1 MSRPSSAQPISPRS
15 SRSRAHSISS
25 DRPSTVNHSSGNTPP
40 TAVSPE
46 ASFIAASAASS
57 IVTNDHDSHAA
68 AWYDQNGLE
77 PSQDPALV
85 SNASLQLVNG
95 FLDQLLFHILQV
107 SKSLSL
113 SALRPAVSEV
123 LKPKLAKDAIANA
136 DEELREYFVGLDE
149 DEYAEPQNQQPH
161 EWDLE
166 LAWKRMRLRCMIYS
180 SVGDLEEED
189 EDMYIEQ
196 EHLQVG
202 AGQHMDDIISPAVA
216 IFLTSVVEYMGEL
229 TLTVAG
235 QAAYQRIR
243 AKSDK
248 ELKEGSLQ
256 PGDQADQ
263 IIVEEMDIE
272 RVALDRT
279 LGRLWRGWKKRLRGP
294 TDINQRPY
302 SRQSTQ
308 ENMSSP
314 RIGISEDNEGGHLQE
329 HAGETIIEDVQPA
342 DIPLPMGNRDVDEIE
357 VPGLVSYSD
366 DDDDNLDVDDDDLFT
381 TRPKSMLSPVLF
393 QNGLPTPHHTSPN
406 TPILSRKRSNSMP
419 IGTKAPFV
427 FNQSDID
434 PADDVVPEE
443 ADAEESEE
451 VMQASAKS
459 VQPAEGAADRDWD
472 SDIDEDVVYEQAEV
486 VMSSRISVSSSSSP
500 SRSEAG
506 HMRGHTRDI
515 SVQSARI
522 IDVGPRT
529 PSFGSGS
536 PPRSSVES
544 PNKPKRTS
552 TGQDASAWAP
562 VERLRS
568 VEVEEATQQ
577 EFDAL
582 ADERAKQITRV
593 AELTKHFQA
602 AGAANG
608 GTIDEEYAADR
619 TTSPSHDNVQRAAV
633 RAPPQ
638 ARPSAETNEVV
649 SHTIPTS
656 EPREAQTVGARS
668 PMTLEKLRTQ
678 ELDDSFRPPQ
688 KLHSASPS
696 VSSFTGRFKPMRTSE
711 DNSSASRSE
720 SVARNFEELIQSN
733 QTITYTLTPETM
745 RNLDSPIVAQFPTM
759 GGEAKSPGLR
769 QSPLTADSP
778 SLLKSRDLSSS
789 MVAEEE
795 QPPLTG
801 PVPRA
806 PTGLAIS
813 TGRFAGPQAR
823 DARAV
828 KDTSTADFAEFIRST
843 GPATSDYRPGPSAN
857 DYRPFPSTR
866 NVTSPVRSPV
876 GGPASPINRTGSDGI
891 PSPAPSNASRFQ
903 ARGAAAEGRN
913 DNRDLIDF
921 IRQGPPIATS
931 NHRIP
936 RHVAPFRTTMDS
948 EEMSGVPGGKA
959 IDATIPDIR
968 YSQSSTNA
976 TEQSAQSSMHSNAA
990 LLNRS
995 SKLNKMFEDES
1006 AAPQRTRR
1014 RVPDPYAIDWSDE
1027 EEEELMN
1034 EYGVP
1039 NPALSEPTRSG
1050 GPVIRKEESL
1060 AEFLQN
1066 YDPPSAPSQASNKGP
1081 KKKASAP
1088 SLMGRFVRTQVKEP
1102 PLPIPS
1108 VPADN
1113 RSLHTSGGASTK
1125 SGRGYIPI
1133 QVHMPAGY
1141 GKYGPI
1147 DDAPLRPVTTSRS
1160 SVPMKK
1166 FEPREPAG
1174 GRSSETAELAAF
1186 LRNSRPPPSSS
1197 PAPLMT
1203 PPREEEGRGLSKMF
1217 GRKKKQ
1223 FA

>member
-1 MSRPSSAQPISPRS
+1 M
-15 SRSRAHSISS
+15 
-25 DRPSTVNHSSGNTPP
+25 
-40 TAVSPE
+40 
-46 ASFIAASAASS
+46 
-57 IVTNDHDSHAA
+57 
-68 AWYDQNGLE
+68 
-77 PSQDPALV
+77 
-85 SNASLQLVNG
+85 QLVNG

-107 SKSLSL
+107 SRSVSL

-136 DEELREYFVGLDE
+136 DEELREYFGGLDE
-149 DEYAEPQNQQPH
+149 DEYADSQTQQPH

-166 LAWKRMRLRCMIYS
+166 LAWKRMRLRCMVYS

-189 EDMYIEQ
+189 EDTYIEQ

-216 IFLTSVVEYMGEL
+216 IFLTSVIEYMGEL

-243 AKSDK
+243 TKSDK
-248 ELKEGSLQ
+248 ELRDGTLR

-263 IIVEEMDIE
+263 IIVEEMDME

-279 LGRLWRGWKKRLRGP
+279 LGRLWRGWKKRLRAP
-294 TDINQRPY
+294 ADVAQRPY
-302 SRQSTQ
+302 SRQSGHDV
-308 ENMSSP
+308 SSP
-314 RIGISEDNEGGHLQE
+314 RIGTTEDSDARLTQE
-329 HAGETIIEDVQPA
+329 PAGDTIIEDVQPA
-342 DIPLPMGNRDVDEIE
+342 DIPLPISDRDVDEIE

-366 DDDDNLDVDDDDLFT
+366 DDDDIDADEDDTFV

-419 IGTKAPFV
+419 TAAKGPF
-427 FNQSDID
+427 FSNQFKTEANS
-434 PADDVVPEE
+434 AAAENEE
-443 ADAEESEE
+443 DEATAEASESQTI
-451 VMQASAKS
+451 VQNSAKA
-459 VQPAEGAADRDWD
+459 VQPAEGVDDSHWD
-472 SDIDEDVVYEQAEV
+472 SDLDEDVVYEQAEV

-506 HMRGHTRDI
+506 HMRSHTRDI

-536 PPRSSVES
+536 PPRSSVDDQS
-544 PNKPKRTS
+544 KAKRTS
-552 TGQDASAWAP
+552 AAQDAAAMSSAWAP

-568 VEVEEATQQ
+568 VEAEEKPQP

-582 ADERAKQITRV
+582 AEERAKQITRV
-593 AELTKHFQA
+593 AELTKQFQA
-602 AGAANG
+602 AGAVPADA
-608 GTIDEEYAADR
+608 DEEVALAARTSSPAQDR
-619 TTSPSHDNVQRAAV
+619 QSPIMRASSNVRSVSDAIEPV
-633 RAPPQ
+633 PRQ
-638 ARPSAETNEVV
+638 A
-649 SHTIPTS
+649 PTS
-656 EPREAQTVGARS
+656 EPREVNAAGARS
-668 PMTLEKLRTQ
+668 PMTLEKLKTQ
-678 ELDDSFRPPQ
+678 ELDESFRPPQ

-759 GGEAKSPGLR
+759 GGDAKSPGLR
-769 QSPLTADSP
+769 QSPLTAESP
-778 SLLKSRDLSSS
+778 SLLKNRDLSSS
-789 MVAEEE
+789 PVPEEE
-795 QPPLTG
+795 PAPLTG

-813 TGRFAGPQAR
+813 TGRFTGPQAR
-823 DARAV
+823 EARAV

-843 GPATSDYRPGPSAN
+843 GPANSDYRPGPSAN

-866 NVTSPVRSPV
+866 NVPSPVRSPIRSPTSP
-876 GGPASPINRTGSDGI
+876 GNRSASDNI
-891 PSPAPSNASRFQ
+891 PSPVPSTASRFQ

-948 EEMSGVPGGKA
+948 EEMSGVAGGKA

-995 SKLNKMFEDES
+995 SKLNKMFEDENVP
-1006 AAPQRTRR
+1006 PQRTRR

-1034 EYGVP
+1034 EYGAPGPEVQQ
-1039 NPALSEPTRSG
+1039 PARSG

-1066 YDPPSAPSQASNKGP
+1066 YDPPSAPAQTTNKVP

-1088 SLMGRFVRTQVKEP
+1088 SLMGRFVRNQVKEP

-1108 VPADN
+1108 IPADRDS

-1133 QVHMPAGY
+1133 QVNMPAGY

-1174 GRSSETAELAAF
+1174 AGRASETAELAAF

-1197 PAPLMT
+1197 PAPLMVA
-1203 PPREEEGRGLSKMF
+1203 PREEEARGLSKMF